1 MGNEANTPSFPYST
15 KYGMENEAVA
25 HWLEGSVDRY
35 PLVLYAKKKYP
46 PCEDGAAV
54 FNKARIIKVILYFF
68 IILSSKQSKCI

>member
-1 MGNEANTPSFPYST
+1 MGNEAKTPSFPYST

-25 HWLEGSVDRY
+25 HWLEAWDRY
-35 PLVLYAKKKYP
+35 PLVLYANKKYP

-68 IILSSKQSKCI
+68 IILSSKPSKYI